1 MVRYA
6 AAMNADAELADPTRA
21 RLALWSAVL
30 ISGAAGLTWEVLW
43 QHYAALSLGVSAFG
57 AAVTLA
63 SLMLGLG
70 VGALIAGRLARAGRI
85 RSPLRAYGIAE
96 LLVGI
101 GGLCVPYGLA
111 ALARLDTA
119 LYAHSPGLAD
129 ATRAVGVGLLLL
141 IPSAAMGAS
150 LPLLAPWA
158 RRVET
163 KLPTLYAF
171 NTTGAVFGVVL
182 VTFVALPF
190 IGVQA
195 TTWLGASLDIAVG
208 LWAITRSTQS
218 EPVQVSDELAAW
230 PPVRAACLA
239 FSSAFVIFVLEVTWF
254 RSFRA
259 ALAATTETF
268 SVLIASFLIALA
280 LGAAY
285 GPRIRARFPH
295 ALPIILA
302 LAAFAVLYTTKAA
315 DQLDLYTTGDSAS
328 PTAPLVRFMSV
339 LGLVVV
345 PVTLLGMPFPW
356 LLAEYNTITSSGRLY
371 AINTLGAVT
380 GTLLSGFVLLP
391 WIGAS
396 VTSWIAGFVSAAMAV
411 LLSHGRR
418 MRIFVSAIAAV
429 GGALAMLRH
438 EGGARQRVQGFQS
451 GDFLDIAFVA
461 EGPDST
467 LWVTR
472 ERRSQRRVLVIDG
485 FKASGEGPGTGYMQW
500 MGHLPALAV
509 PRLRNALVICFG
521 TGQTAQAVR
530 VHRPE
535 SLSIVDI
542 NPAVFAAAPLFE
554 SNHGVLE
561 DPSVRAVVM
570 DGRAFLRRMPQAR
583 FDAITLEPMPPN
595 HAGVNNLYSLEFYE
609 LMRAHLT
616 SSGSVAQWLPLHLIA
631 PQHMRAIVG
640 TFVRVFPHA
649 RLWIDPEGTG
659 VLVGGVSPWKLK
671 ASKLALPLTAAQIDA
686 QFLLEADE
694 LRALSAGYPIVSDDN
709 QLLSYGLQRL
719 SRSSDRGRL
728 WSSRLAADNRRI
740 LDSYRSTRVSEAA
753 GRVPR
758 VEERSAHVGSNS
770 TLAGATGR

>member
-1 MVRYA
+1 
-6 AAMNADAELADPTRA
+6 MNADADLADPTRA
-21 RLALWSAVL
+21 RLALWTAVL

-70 VGALIAGRLARAGRI
+70 VGGLIAGGLARAGRI
-85 RSPLRAYGIAE
+85 RFPLRAYGIAE

-119 LYAHSPGLAD
+119 LYARSPALAD
-129 ATRAVGVGLLLL
+129 ATHAVGVGMLLLL
-141 IPSAAMGAS
+141 PSAAMGAT

-163 KLPTLYAF
+163 KLPTIYAF
-171 NTTGAVFGVVL
+171 NTAGAVFGVVL

-190 IGVQA
+190 VGVQA
-195 TTWLGASLDIAVG
+195 TTWIGASLDIAVG
-208 LWAITRSTQS
+208 LWAITRSNQS
-218 EPVQVSDELAAW
+218 EDSQVSDERAAW

-259 ALAATTETF
+259 TLAATTETF

-285 GPRIRARFPH
+285 APRIRARFPH

-302 LAAFAVLYTTKAA
+302 LAAFAVLYTTKAV
-315 DQLDLYTTGDSAS
+315 DQLELFTTGDSAS
-328 PTAPLVRFMSV
+328 PAAPLVRFTSV
-339 LGLVVV
+339 LGLVIV
-345 PVTLLGMPFPW
+345 PVTLLGIPFPW
-356 LLAEYNTITSSGRLY
+356 LLSEYNTITSAGRLY

-396 VTSWIAGFVSAAMAV
+396 VTSWIAGFVCAAMAV
-411 LLSHGRR
+411 VWARGRR
-418 MRIFVSAIAAV
+418 MRIFISAVAAL
-429 GGALAMLRH
+429 GGALAVLRH
-438 EGGARQRVQGFQS
+438 DGGARQRVQGFASQ
-451 GDFLDIAFVA
+451 DFLDVAFVA

-467 LWVTR
+467 VWVTR
-472 ERRSQRRVLVIDG
+472 ERRSRRRVLVIDG
-485 FKASGEGPGTGYMQW
+485 FQASGEGAGTNYMQW

-521 TGQTAQAVR
+521 SGQTAHAVR
-530 VHRPE
+530 LHRPD
-535 SLSIVDI
+535 SLSVVDV
-542 NPAVFAAAPLFE
+542 NPAVFAAAPLFDL
-554 SNHGVLE
+554 NHGVLE
-561 DPSVRAVVM
+561 DPRVRAVVM

-609 LMRAHLT
+609 LMRAHLEPN
-616 SSGSVAQWLPLHLIA
+616 GSVAQWLPLHLIA
-631 PQHMRAIVG
+631 AQHMRAIVG

-659 VLVGGVSPWKLK
+659 VLVGGTSRWTIA
-671 ASKLALPLTAAQIDA
+671 ASSLTLPLTGAEIDA
-686 QFLLEADE
+686 HFLLEADE

-719 SRSSDRGRL
+719 SRSSNRGRL
-728 WSSRLAADNRRI
+728 WSSKLAQDNRRI
-740 LDSYRSTRVSEAA
+740 LDGYRSTGELR
-753 GRVPR
+753 R
-758 VEERSAHVGSNS
+758 
-770 TLAGATGR
+770 

>member
-1 MVRYA
+1 
-6 AAMNADAELADPTRA
+6 MNADADLADPTRA

-43 QHYAALSLGVSAFG
+43 QHHAALSLGVSAFG

-70 VGALIAGRLARAGRI
+70 LGALIAGRLARAGRI

-101 GGLCVPYGLA
+101 GGLCVPYGFA

-119 LYAHSPGLAD
+119 LYARSPALAD
-129 ATRAVGVGLLLL
+129 ATHAVGVGLLLL

-195 TTWLGASLDIAVG
+195 TTWLGASLDITVG

-218 EPVQVSDELAAW
+218 EPVQGSDERAAW

-239 FSSAFVIFVLEVTWF
+239 FSSAFAIFVLEVTWF

-280 LGAAY
+280 FGAAY

-302 LAAFAVLYTTKAA
+302 LAAFAVLYTTKAV
-315 DQLDLYTTGDSAS
+315 DNIDLYTTGDSAS
-328 PTAPLVRFMSV
+328 PTAPFVRFMSV

-356 LLAEYNTITSSGRLY
+356 LLTEYNTITSSGRLY
-371 AINTLGAVT
+371 AINTLGAVS

-396 VTSWIAGFVSAAMAV
+396 VTSWIAGFVSAAMALV
-411 LLSHGRR
+411 WAHGRR

-429 GGALAMLRH
+429 GGALAVLRH
-438 EGGARQRVQGFQS
+438 EGGARQRVQGFAS

-461 EGPDST
+461 EGSDST
-467 LWVTR
+467 LWVAR
-472 ERRSQRRVLVIDG
+472 ERSQRRVLVIDG
-485 FKASGEGPGTGYMQW
+485 FRAAGEGPGTGYMQW

-535 SLSIVDI
+535 SLNIVDI

-554 SNHGVLE
+554 LNHGVLK

-570 DGRAFLRRMPQAR
+570 DGRAFLRRMPEAR

-609 LMRAHLT
+609 LMRARLT
-616 SSGSVAQWLPLHLIA
+616 SSGTVAQWLPLHLIA

-659 VLVGGVSPWKLK
+659 VLVGGVSPWTLS
-671 ASKLALPLTAAQIDA
+671 ASSVALPLTAAQIDA

-728 WSSRLAADNRRI
+728 WSSRLAADNRHI
-740 LDSYRSTRVSEAA
+740 LDSYRSTRLSDAP
-753 GRVPR
+753 GRAVPR
-758 VEERSAHVGSNS
+758 VEERSAHVGASS
-770 TLAGATGR
+770 TLAGATGW